1 MTRIQTTIPQS
12 GSAGFSYVEVL
23 LAVLLLGLCAAPAA
37 EALRSALGTADVSAT
52 ELTQL
57 HCLTSH
63 MERTL
68 AVPYRSLVLAAA
80 GVSTP
85 SAAYSLPADTSCG
98 QRDVYLSPYNPD
110 TFPTYPSADTGLLQ
124 VVVKHTPAGAPA
136 RSLVTVVAR

>member
-1 MTRIQTTIPQS
+1 MPRASTTISQA

-37 EALRSALGTADVSAT
+37 EALRSALGTADVSAA

-68 AVPYRSLVLAAA
+68 AVPYRSLALAAA

-85 SAAYSLPADTSCG
+85 AAAYSLPADSSCG
-98 QRDVYLSPYNPD
+98 ARDVYLSFYSPD
-110 TFPTYPSADTGLLQ
+110 SFPTYPSADNGLLQ
-124 VVVKHTPAGAPA
+124 VLVTHTPTGARA
-136 RSLVTVVAR
+136 RSLVTVLAR